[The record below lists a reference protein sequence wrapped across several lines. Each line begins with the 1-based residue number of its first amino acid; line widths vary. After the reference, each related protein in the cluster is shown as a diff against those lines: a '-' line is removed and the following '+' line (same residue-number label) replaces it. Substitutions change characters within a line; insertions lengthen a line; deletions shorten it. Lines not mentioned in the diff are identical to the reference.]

1 MIILVLFALLGFG
14 GFLIGHG
21 KGVPGLGA
29 LLGLLLGPVGW
40 VIVALRA
47 QKTAEAK
54 TRAPVVQE
62 VKFISGSQK
71 NDLLIVLPIV
81 VIVTLGAAVLFAF
94 YT

>member
-1 MIILVLFALLGFG
+1 
-14 GFLIGHG
+14 
-21 KGVPGLGA
+21 
-29 LLGLLLGPVGW
+29 